1 MKHALL
7 FLMPLLFCA
16 PAMAQTSN
24 SGQPIEITA
33 TKSVEWLRN
42 DKQYVAR
49 ENVEAKQGT
58 VTIKSNLMIADYK
71 EGDKSSMQIWQLTAS
86 DNVTIISDGNTA
98 TGDKAVY
105 NVDTGIS
112 TLTGGDLKI
121 VSPDQTVTAKERMEY
136 HATTRQ
142 AKAIG
147 SAKVIRAGGDT
158 LSANTITATFK
169 DKAASAT
176 PAATSTGPMGGGNVD
191 KIEADGNVVIVTPSE
206 KLYGNRGIYKADTNT
221 AELFGKVKIERG
233 QNVLEGDRAEV
244 NLTTNVSKMFGSEK
258 SGGRVRGVF
267 FPGNDKAGAAPK
279 TPATPAPSAPLAPPA
294 PAPVTSAPATPDM
307 FPAGQ

>member
-1 MKHALL
+1 MKHLLLTSAAL
-7 FLMPLLFCA
+7 FLCY
-16 PAMAQTSN
+16 PAMAQSSN

-58 VTIKSNLMIADYK
+58 VTIKSNLMVADYK
-71 EGDKSSMQIWQLTAS
+71 EGDKSSMQIWQLTAE
-86 DNVTIISDGNTA
+86 DDVTIISDGNTA
-98 TGDKAVY
+98 TGEKAVY
-105 NVDTGIS
+105 NVDTGVS

-136 HATTRQ
+136 HSATRQ

-147 SAKVIRAGGDT
+147 SAKVVRGQDVLA
-158 LSANTITATFK
+158 ANVITATFK
-169 DKAASAT
+169 DKQAGAQQ
-176 PAATSTGPMGGGNVD
+176 TSSGPLGGGNVE
-191 KIEADGNVVIVTPSE
+191 KIEADGNVVITTPTE
-206 KLYGNRGIYKADTNT
+206 KLYGNKGVYKADTNT
-221 AELFGKVKIERG
+221 AELFGDVKIERG

-244 NLTTNVSKMFGSEK
+244 NLTTNVSKMFGSEQ

-267 FPGNDKAGAAPK
+267 FPGSDKGGSAPK
-279 TPATPAPSAPLAPPA
+279 TPATPAPSAAPLAPPA
-294 PAPVTSAPATPDM
+294 QAPVTSAPAAPDM
-307 FPAGQ
+307 FPATR